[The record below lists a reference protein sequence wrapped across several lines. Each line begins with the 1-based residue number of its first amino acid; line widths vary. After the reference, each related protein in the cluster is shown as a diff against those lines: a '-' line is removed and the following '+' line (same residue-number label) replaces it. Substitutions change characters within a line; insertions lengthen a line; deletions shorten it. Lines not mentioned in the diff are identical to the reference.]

1 MPEPHIVSVTTAGA
15 ASGGAVGL
23 SWVLLGAQADALVVG
38 MLAAIFVSA
47 WLPQINSY
55 MRSAAAVC
63 FATLLAGYG
72 SPHAAAFLTGYIP
85 GSQAD
90 SVRMLS
96 AVLIGAGTPRLFP
109 LLLARGAG
117 IAEGKGDQK

>member
-1 MPEPHIVSVTTAGA
+1 MPEPHTVSVVTAGA

-47 WLPQINSY
+47 WLPQINDFF
-55 MRSAAAVC
+55 RSAAAVLLS
-63 FATLLAGYG
+63 TLLAGYG
-72 SPHAAAFLTGYIP
+72 SPYVSAWLASSLPNGQ
-85 GSQAD
+85 SD

-96 AVLIGAGTPRLFP
+96 AVLIGAIAPRVFP
-109 LLLARGAG
+109 ILLERGA
-117 IAEGKGDQK
+117 AAAQKRGEQ